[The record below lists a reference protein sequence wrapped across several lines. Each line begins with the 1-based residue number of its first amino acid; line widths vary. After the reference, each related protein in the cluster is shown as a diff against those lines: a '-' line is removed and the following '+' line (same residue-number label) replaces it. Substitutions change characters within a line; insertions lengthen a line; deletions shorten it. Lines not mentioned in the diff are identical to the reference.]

1 MEELIK
7 NFLFYTAIGAGTTII
22 ICLLICGTIRVIGLL
37 LDHLKIA
44 NTLRE
49 AIALYIK
56 SKNPIYKCNNN
67 YKECWIKYFTKKVE
81 DK

>member
-7 NFLFYTAIGAGTTII
+7 NFLFYTAIGAGTIII
-22 ICLLICGTIRVIGLL
+22 ICLLTCGTIRGICLL

-56 SKNPIYKCNNN
+56 SKNPIYKVEEKDIK
-67 YKECWIKYFTKKVE
+67 KELR
-81 DK
+81 